1 MKGKMKN
8 FAMKAIAGVMAV
20 SMFAMAGCGE
30 ALTGDG
36 IGRDPENP
44 PSTGRTRLSARR
56 RGLCPLTR
64 TPGTAFLRITPIT
77 PPWKTTR
84 S

>member
-36 IGRDPENP
+36 IGRDPGKSP
-44 PSTGRTRLSARR
+44 RLPGGRGFPHGGVVFA
-56 RGLCPLTR
+56 P
-64 TPGTAFLRITPIT
+64 
-77 PPWKTTR
+77 
-84 S
+84 

>member
-44 PSTGRTRLSARR
+44 PSTGG
-56 RGLCPLTR
+56 RGFPHGGVVFA
-64 TPGTAFLRITPIT
+64 P
-77 PPWKTTR
+77 
-84 S
+84 